1 MGANTNVSAAASGQ
15 ALADPSTRA
24 VLDGIRHI
32 VRTLREASRA
42 AERAVGLS
50 AAQLFVMQRLATAG
64 SLSVNELAERTLT
77 HQSSVSVVVAKL
89 AQRGLVE
96 RQRAAT
102 DARRLEVSL
111 TTAGRAALSRAPAA
125 TQDRLIAALALMG
138 RAGRIRLAADLQVLL
153 NAMGVDQRHPPMFF
167 ETPQSRRAKRSTKK
181 NTKKSTQKTPNQTK
195 KKAARSA

>member
-1 MGANTNVSAAASGQ
+1 MGTNTIVPGVIGGT

-50 AAQLFVMQRLATAG
+50 AAQLFVMQRLASAG

-96 RQRAAT
+96 RQRAAS
-102 DARRLEVSL
+102 DARRLEVTL
-111 TTAGRAALSRAPAA
+111 TAAGRAALSRAPAA
-125 TQDRLIAALALMG
+125 TQDRLIAALALLG
-138 RAGRIRLAADLQVLL
+138 RPARIRLAADLQMLL
-153 NAMGVDQRHPPMFF
+153 DAMGVDRRHAPMFF
-167 ETPQSRRAKRSTKK
+167 EAPASKRKK
-181 NTKKSTQKTPNQTK
+181 NQKTNLKNNPKQ
-195 KKAARSA
+195 KAPRRV

>member
-1 MGANTNVSAAASGQ
+1 MGHHSMGTHAMSLPLAPRST
-15 ALADPSTRA
+15 LADPSTRA

-42 AERAVGLS
+42 AERSVGLS
-50 AAQLFVMQRLATAG
+50 AAQLFVMQRLAGTG

-111 TTAGRAALSRAPAA
+111 TAAGRAALSRAPAA
-125 TQDRLIAALALMG
+125 TQDRL
-138 RAGRIRLAADLQVLL
+138 
-153 NAMGVDQRHPPMFF
+153 
-167 ETPQSRRAKRSTKK
+167 
-181 NTKKSTQKTPNQTK
+181 
-195 KKAARSA
+195 

>member
-1 MGANTNVSAAASGQ
+1 MGHHSMGPNTNVSAAASGH

-50 AAQLFVMQRLATAG
+50 AAQLFVMQRLAGAG
-64 SLSVNELAERTLT
+64 SLSVNELAARTLT

-111 TTAGRAALSRAPAA
+111 TAAGRAALSRAPAA

-138 RAGRIRLAADLQVLL
+138 RAGRIRLAADLQMLL
-153 NAMGVDQRHPPMFF
+153 DAMGVDQRHPPMFF
-167 ETPQSRRAKRSTKK
+167 ETPPSRQSQGIK
-181 NTKKSTQKTPNQTK
+181 TK
-195 KKAARSA
+195 KKVAHRA